1 MKRAP
6 PASGFTLIE
15 ITVSSALF
23 ALISA
28 IALSMVVGMNNSST
42 RVRVVGDAQTGGR
55 LGLEGLAADIRAA
68 GGGAASGQV
77 GIATGGGAA
86 RRIPVIWTGPAT
98 TVTAPGGQT
107 ITSNSLFIVTSDSST
122 VGIPADATGMQ
133 GVVVAA
139 SQNAPLTI
147 VCSDATGATVDC
159 SNGLLKTL
167 NPLVVGD
174 FRDAVYLTPTALGG
188 LQNTPP
194 TQQLTY
200 AEQASNAYS
209 PSPKA
214 PFGFVP
220 GANLKRARVVHW
232 YLWQPT
238 AADTPQLR
246 RSYPVLTGTALGN
259 ACANGDTPFLDETN
273 DLSGNSPVGAD
284 MGGGAIESL
293 QVRYVVDAAGTDDPT
308 QFTMLSTIGVCDLTV
323 PATLREVRLQVVART
338 ANPDVHQSSN
348 SINNYTTP
356 GFEGVSPSANTA
368 DAYPRRAFTVGVVP
382 RNLQGV
388 RL

>member
-15 ITVSSALF
+15 IAVSTTLFAFISAL
-23 ALISA
+23 
-28 IALSMVVGMNNSST
+28 ALSLMIGMNNSSA

-77 GIATGGGAA
+77 GVAPGGGGA
-86 RRIPVIWTGPAT
+86 RRVPAMWNGPTT

-107 ITSNSLFIVTSDSST
+107 IISNSLFMITTDPT
-122 VGIPADATGMQ
+122 AVGIPADATGMQ
-133 GVVVAA
+133 GLVVEA
-139 SQNAPLTI
+139 SQGTPLKI
-147 VCSDATGATVDC
+147 VCSDGTGASVDC
-159 SNGLLKTL
+159 GNGLLKTL
-167 NPLVVGD
+167 TPLLVGD
-174 FRDAVYLTPTALGG
+174 FRDAVYMTPTVLGAP
-188 LQNTPP
+188 QNTPP

-200 AEQASNAYS
+200 AEMASNAYS

-214 PFGFVP
+214 PFGFAP
-220 GANLKRARVVHW
+220 GAKLIRARVVHW

-238 AADTPQLR
+238 ASDPPQLR
-246 RSYPVLTGTALGN
+246 RSYPVLTSSVLGS
-259 ACANGDTPFLDETN
+259 ACASNDKPFLDETN
-273 DLSGNSPVGAD
+273 DSSGNSPAGKD

-293 QVRYVVDAAGTDDPT
+293 QVRFLVDAGGTDDPT
-308 QFTMLSTIGVCDLTV
+308 RFTMLNTIGICDTAV

-338 ANPDVHQSSN
+338 ANPDVDQVSKNRNLYS
-348 SINNYTTP
+348 TP
-356 GFEGVSPSANTA
+356 GFEGVSPSATTM

-382 RNLQGV
+382 RNLQGI